1 MKDKTLTTRIEEE
14 LDKELEKLAKE
25 SMERKSALVRKAL
38 IDFVEE
44 REEEEKVKDLLSEK
58 YVKDEISFEE
68 LVRVLGYEEAKKLA
82 FFKDIAKRSL
92 VEGLE

>member
-92 VEGLE
+92 AEGLE